1 MKKVLLATTALAIV
15 AASAS
20 AVDVE
25 MYGQVNKSALT
36 YDDGRDTNTTF
47 VDNHKSGTRF
57 GLKGAQAL
65 DNGLTASFLLE
76 SSIASN
82 SSNGTQQSA
91 DSAGTSGQPTSPA
104 LNGVNSFSER
114 QARVGLSG
122 AWGGVY
128 LGDQS
133 TAIDSVRDQ
142 DLVGVRDVMG
152 ASYASD
158 FGSNL
163 LFRNSAAG
171 GALTTTTVAAAGAPD
186 VQNRTQSIRYDSPI
200 FAGIQGRAAFMQN
213 GNYDASAFYDG
224 AVAGL
229 KVKGALGYESIQDR
243 GGTAPLATAQN
254 NAVSNRT
261 DASVSVAHASG
272 LAGTLAYNR
281 EGLVNKTAGQG
292 TPTSWYAKVGYA
304 WDAYEVA
311 GDYGHSDHYNS
322 IGTAGAASDVKLT
335 SWGLGAQYNMGQG
348 VSVAALYRNYSADSN
363 ATATDLKDIN
373 LYGVNMRVK
382 F

>member
-25 MYGQVNKSALT
+25 MYGQVNKSALS
-36 YDDGRDTNTTF
+36 YDDGRNTNTVF
-47 VDNHKSGTRF
+47 VDNHKSESRF

-76 SSIASN
+76 SAIASN
-82 SSNGTQQSA
+82 PSNGFTQSA
-91 DSAGTSGQPTSPA
+91 DSAGTSGQPTTPAASP
-104 LNGVNSFSER
+104 NSFAER

-122 AWGGVY
+122 GFGGIY

-152 ASYASD
+152 ASFASD
-158 FGSNL
+158 YGSAL
-163 LFRNSAAG
+163 QFRNQANGLSGITIAN
-171 GALTTTTVAAAGAPD
+171 VGAPD
-186 VQNRTQSIRYDSPI
+186 VQNRAQSVRYDSPI
-200 FAGIQGRAAFMQN
+200 FAGFQGRAAVAQN
-213 GNYDASAFYDG
+213 GDADASVFYDG
-224 AVAGL
+224 AVAGF
-229 KVKGALGYESIQDR
+229 KVKGAAGYQSIQSR
-243 GGTAPLATAQN
+243 AGTTPLTAAQT
-254 NAVSNRT
+254 NAVNART
-261 DASVSVAHASG
+261 DASISVAHASG
-272 LAGTLAYNR
+272 LAGTVGYNR
-281 EGLVNKTAGQG
+281 ESLTNKTANQD
-292 TPTSWYAKVGYA
+292 TPTSWYAKAGYA

-311 GDYGHSDHYNS
+311 ADYGQSKHYSS
-322 IGTAGAASDVKLT
+322 IGVLGAAPAEDKLN
-335 SWGLGAQYNMGQG
+335 SFGLGAQYNMGQG
-348 VSVAALYRNYSADSN
+348 VSVAALYRNLNADR
-363 ATATDLKDIN
+363 TAVDLKSIN